1 MIKGKNIVLRK
12 PVEEDVKVVYKL
24 MSSYEDKGEFIPP
37 RFPSLE
43 LMKKNFKEKGTWHK
57 SDSDSDGFLITDK
70 SGEIIGEI
78 GYFKSIPYAHG
89 YEIGFQVWK
98 KQQRNKGFMTE
109 ALKILSAYIFDI
121 EEIMRLHLNIA
132 TENIASWKVAE
143 KAGYTYE
150 GTMRKVFYCRR
161 KYEDMKV
168 YSLLRDE
175 CPKMEEVLE
184 NL

>member
-1 MIKGKNIVLRK
+1 MIKGKNIILRK
-12 PVEEDVKVVYKL
+12 PVEEDIETVYKL
-24 MSSYEDKGEFIPP
+24 MSDYENKGEFIPP
-37 RFPSLE
+37 RFPSLT
-43 LMKKNFKEKGTWHK
+43 LMKKNFKEKGTWYK
-57 SDSDSDGFLITDK
+57 SDSDGFLITDK
-70 SGEIIGEI
+70 RGKIIGEI
-78 GYFKSIPYAHG
+78 GYFKNISYANG
-89 YEIGFQVWK
+89 YEIGFHIWE

-143 KAGYTYE
+143 KSGYTYE
-150 GTMRKVFYCRR
+150 GTMRKVFYCKR
-161 KYEDMKV
+161 KYEDMKI

-175 CPKMEEVLE
+175 CPEMKDILK

>member
-12 PVEEDVKVVYKL
+12 PVEEDLETVYNL
-24 MSSYEDKGEFIPP
+24 MSNYEDKGEFIPP

-43 LMKKNFKEKGTWHK
+43 LMKKNFKEKGTWYK
-57 SDSDSDGFLITDK
+57 SDSDGFLITDK

-78 GYFKSIPYAHG
+78 GYFKSIPYANG
-89 YEIGFQVWK
+89 YEVGFQVWK
-98 KQQRNKGFMTE
+98 KAERNKGFMTE

-121 EEIMRLHLNIA
+121 EEIMRLQLNIA
-132 TENIASWKVAE
+132 TGNIASWKVAE

-161 KYEDMKV
+161 KHEDMKI

-175 CPKMEEVLE
+175 CPSLDDVLREE
-184 NL
+184 